1 MRVAIIG
8 AGIAGLSAAFDL
20 HRVGHDVTIYESG
33 DRVGGSIA
41 SSDVGDRLVDAG
53 PDCFLARVPDAIA
66 LCAELGLADELTS
79 PVSPVPAYV
88 HRDGVLHPLPAGTML
103 GVPTDLEALR
113 ASGLISPAGVE
124 RAAEDLERPSTTIGD
139 DVSVGAYCRA
149 RLGDEVTDRLIDPL
163 IGGINA
169 SDIDR
174 LSMRSGAP
182 QLWAAA
188 NAGRSIIEGLRTTR
202 DEAGATLG
210 SAAAGRPVFHSLPGG
225 VARITGAIVA
235 AITEGPAPARIELG
249 RTITT
254 LATFDQDGPEP
265 ADAVIVATP
274 AHATAQILADDLP
287 EAAALLDEI
296 DHASVA
302 QVTYELPIDGLDP
315 VLDASGILF
324 PRIDGGVMTASTW
337 FSTKWEHYARPDTAL
352 VRLTSGRFGD
362 GRALSLDDEGLAS
375 TLLNELRKVVEVDTD
390 PIATRVVRWHH
401 AFPQYA
407 PGHEGR
413 IDAIE
418 ADIAANAPHV
428 QVAGNAYRGIG
439 IPACVR
445 SGRAAAAA
453 LIGE

>member
-1 MRVAIIG
+1 MRVAVVG
-8 AGIAGLSAAFDL
+8 AGIAGLVAAFDL
-20 HRVGHDVTIYESG
+20 HRVGHEVIIYEAS
-33 DRVGGSIA
+33 DRVGGSIW
-41 SSDVGDRLVDAG
+41 SSAVGDRLVDAG

-79 PVSPVPAYV
+79 PVSPVPAYI
-88 HRDGVLHPLPAGTML
+88 HRDGELFSLPDGTML
-103 GVPTDLEALR
+103 GVPTDLEALA
-113 ASGLISPAGVE
+113 ASGVISASGVE
-124 RAAEDLERPSTTIGD
+124 RAAEDLDRPSTTIGD

-188 NAGRSIIEGLRTTR
+188 NASRSIIEGLRTIREQT
-202 DEAGATLG
+202 GATLG
-210 SAAAGRPVFHSLPGG
+210 SAQNKPVFHSLPGG
-225 VARITGAIVA
+225 VARIADAIVA
-235 AITEGPAPARIELG
+235 AISEGPTPAQIIFNRPIAA
-249 RTITT
+249 

-265 ADAVIVATP
+265 ADAVIIAAPSNVA
-274 AHATAQILADDLP
+274 AQIIADDAP
-287 EAAALLDEI
+287 DAAELLAEI
-296 DHASVA
+296 EHASVA
-302 QVTYELPIDGLDP
+302 QVTYELPLEGLDP

-337 FSTKWEHYARPDTAL
+337 FSTKWDHYATSETAL

-362 GRALSLDDEGLAS
+362 GRALKMDDEGLAA
-375 TLLNELRKVVEVDTD
+375 TLLNELRKVIEIGTD
-390 PIATRVVRWHH
+390 PVATRIVRWHH
-401 AFPQYA
+401 AFPQYV
-407 PGHEGR
+407 PGHEAR

-418 ADIAANAPHV
+418 ADVAANAPHV
-428 QVAGNAYRGIG
+428 RLAGNSYRGIG
-439 IPACVR
+439 IPATIR
-445 SGRAAAAA
+445 SGREAAAA